1 MYKQWS
7 KILNGHFNVQDF
19 IIAKEVKLGS
29 YANPNRLPA
38 HAIVATKMIEKDP
51 MRRPK
56 GGERMPYLVI

>member
-1 MYKQWS
+1 M
-7 KILNGHFNVQDF
+7 DF

-38 HAIVATKMIEKDP
+38 HAVVASKLMEKDP

>member
-1 MYKQWS
+1 M
-7 KILNGHFNVQDF
+7 DF

-38 HAIVATKMIEKDP
+38 HAVVATKLMEKDQR
-51 MRRPK
+51 RRPK